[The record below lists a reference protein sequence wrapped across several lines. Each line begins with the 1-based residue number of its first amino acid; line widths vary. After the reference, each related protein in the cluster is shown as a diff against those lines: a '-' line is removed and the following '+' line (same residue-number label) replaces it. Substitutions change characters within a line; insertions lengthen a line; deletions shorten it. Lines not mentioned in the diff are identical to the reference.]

1 MFLMIQLLCLL
12 IGLNNPT
19 TYDRMQVL
27 ALKKKV
33 QERRF
38 KNSAK
43 SHHQET
49 GLLKFQYSLRHH
61 ALHIVQVLF

>member
-1 MFLMIQLLCLL
+1 MFIIRLLCLL

-19 TYDRMQVL
+19 TYGPMQIL

-49 GLLKFQYSLRHH
+49 GLLKFQYSLHH
-61 ALHIVQVLF
+61 RALHIVQVLF